1 MRFSPHF
8 YKNRERKDR
17 ATITEEMCLAVVNDP
32 VHTEVQDNGR
42 IRHWAPVDLFGDGQL
57 RYLRVVT
64 SSTRNFV
71 FTAFAD
77 DGFRRKMRRAGRT
90 IP

>member
-1 MRFSPHF
+1 M
-8 YKNRERKDR
+8 
-17 ATITEEMCLAVVNDP
+17 AVVHDP

-42 IRHWAPVDLFGDGQL
+42 IRHWAQVDLFGDGQL

-64 SSTRNFV
+64 SATRDFV
-71 FTAFAD
+71 FTAFADD